1 MIPSLFSQHLHSQVN
16 HSQALSTEPL
26 EPWLLLNK
34 DGKVEVGHCTCMAG
48 LGEACSH
55 VSAVLYYLEAAVRR
69 RDGQACTD
77 KENGWLPPYL
87 SNVPPAKLSDIDFS
101 SAAMKKR
108 RLDGARKTTRKKAKA
123 PIDKPSNE
131 EWKAFLDEIKD
142 SGTQPAILSL
152 TEGYCGEFVP
162 VAVKYSSSILGN
174 LTRNKP
180 AMWDEVQEESRMF
193 AQAFKV
199 ETEVCSTGSFIIA
212 ESWVALIQGF

>member
-1 MIPSLFSQHLHSQVN
+1 M
-16 HSQALSTEPL
+16 
-26 EPWLLLNK
+26 
-34 DGKVEVGHCTCMAG
+34 
-48 LGEACSH
+48 
-55 VSAVLYYLEAAVRR
+55 
-69 RDGQACTD
+69 
-77 KENGWLPPYL
+77 
-87 SNVPPAKLSDIDFS
+87 PPAKLSDIDFP

-108 RLDGARKTTRKKAKA
+108 RLDGASKTTRKKAKA

-142 SGTQPAILSL
+142 SGTQPAKLSL